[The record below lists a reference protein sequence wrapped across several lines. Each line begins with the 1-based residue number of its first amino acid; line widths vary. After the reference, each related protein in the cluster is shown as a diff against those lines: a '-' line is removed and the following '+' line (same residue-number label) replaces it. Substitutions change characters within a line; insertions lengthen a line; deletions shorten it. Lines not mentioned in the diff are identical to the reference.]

1 MCGCECAMRCMWVC
15 REQFLMCV
23 CGHTCTCTH
32 NLRFPDGFDDEEE
45 DEEEEEEGEV
55 SESELEGMAPT
66 PKRRKLARE
75 TALSNLG
82 FFLYFRGIECSIHDT
97 NPSVMGRLN

>member
-1 MCGCECAMRCMWVC
+1 MWAC
-15 REQFLMCV
+15 RERLLTCV
-23 CGHTCTCTH
+23 GGHTCTCTH
-32 NLRFPDGFDDEEE
+32 NLGFPDGFDDEEE
-45 DEEEEEEGEV
+45 EEEVEGEV

-82 FFLYFRGIECSIHDT
+82 FTLYLE
-97 NPSVMGRLN
+97 N